1 MKLLIK
7 YPCRSRFN
15 MLKKNLKQLN
25 NNMVNPE
32 TKILLSI
39 DKDDESIYT
48 NEKLLEIKPYINNV
62 KVMLSNSYNKINSL
76 NRDLDS
82 LDWDYVLFLTDYT
95 EIVTEGFDQWII
107 DNLKELANYPS
118 EKTALKIRSKNNNGL
133 DYHYLYV
140 VPYHFF
146 KSKGYVFNPN
156 LAGNFYYEL
165 LEKELKDDYCIITDS
180 ITENSI
186 HKYVHPKWG
195 YYEVDELNMKS
206 LSYWKNDF
214 KAFKDAVSLI

>member
-7 YPCRSRFN
+7 YPCKGRLP
-15 MLKKNLKQLN
+15 MLKKNLKELKN
-25 NNMVNPE
+25 NIKNPE
-32 TKILLSI
+32 TKIILSI
-39 DKDDESIYT
+39 DKDDKEIYST
-48 NEKLLEIKPYINNV
+48 KSLTEIKPYVDNV
-62 KVMLSNSYNKINSL
+62 KIMLSNSHNKINAL

-82 LDWDYVLFLTDYT
+82 LEWDYVLFLTDYT

-107 DNLKELANYPS
+107 DNIKGLPNYPS

-133 DYHYLYV
+133 EYHYLYV

-156 LAGNFYYEL
+156 LAGNFHYEL

-195 YYEVDELNMKS
+195 YYTKDELSLKS
-206 LSYWKNDF
+206 LNYWKTDLKYF
-214 KAFKDAVSLI
+214 EDEVGII